1 MLFIYI
7 VLSQS
12 RYALVHFLFVNNSLS
27 PADKPLTT
35 LRLHKGLQSDLK
47 KILLNSMKNFKE
59 SATVKPKLVMF
70 T

>member
-47 KILLNSMKNFKE
+47 KTNPIEFHEKFQGKCNSE
-59 SATVKPKLVMF
+59 A
-70 T
+70 

>member
-7 VLSQS
+7 ILSQS
-12 RYALVHFLFVNNSLS
+12 RYALVHFSFVNNSLS

-47 KILLNSMKNFKE
+47 KINPIEFHEKFQGKCNSE
-59 SATVKPKLVMF
+59 A
-70 T
+70 